1 MTHSLTATAQM
12 VLSAGPSASPVLWEA
27 VRMAGSI
34 GQGCGRAGAPV
45 AVERCGAAPGQA
57 PAQGTGT
64 LEHPSLEE
72 QELEENSGW
81 NRSRSWV
88 SSSRAEPLPCL
99 HCWFLLASGHQR
111 PRPRAPFKL
120 MTVAGAVQGES
131 EQGRVMRSRSTRAC
145 LTPCKRHHLLPTA
158 DRHAGPRRPHGPVGS
173 VRGRLGSGV
182 RGPCP
187 GVLGCCSCR
196 ASSQHGRPVSSRLP
210 LPGRQPAAADT

>member
-12 VLSAGPSASPVLWEA
+12 VLLNGPSTSPMLWEA
-27 VRMAGSI
+27 VRMAGSV

-45 AVERCGAAPGQA
+45 AVGRCRAAAGQA
-57 PAQGTGT
+57 PAQGTGS

-72 QELEENSGW
+72 QELENSGC

-111 PRPRAPFKL
+111 PRPGALFKL
-120 MTVAGAVQGES
+120 MTMAGAVQGES
-131 EQGRVMRSRSTRAC
+131 EQGRVMHTRAC
-145 LTPCKRHHLLPTA
+145 LTPCERHHFVPTT
-158 DRHAGPRRPHGPVGS
+158 DRHAGPRRPHTPVGS

-196 ASSQHGRPVSSRLP
+196 ASSRHGRPVSSRLP